1 MEFLQC
7 KLSNCYGINTLDYKF
22 NFKDSNTNVFAI
34 YARNGL
40 MKTSFAK
47 TFKMLQNGK
56 ESEIKD
62 EIFDEEGHI
71 EITTDQGALDETS
84 IFVIKSFENSYES
97 NSISSLL
104 VNEEI
109 KTNIS
114 ELISLQESFFKKLE
128 KASGVKIS
136 RTLQGKIIYEL
147 ELKLIEDLGLTKD
160 GLLLN
165 LNNVRN
171 LLDGLEIDLEDILY
185 ADIFDESVLKKISNQ
200 VFQDSIEE
208 FCESYEEIYSSFTFL
223 DKGNFTLGK
232 LKNINKALDSNHFFV
247 KENKITLDGDYI
259 VTNSND
265 LKGKI
270 DEIESE
276 LKKVD
281 AYTKIEKLLNDSKG
295 IVLRDII
302 ENNPHIIPYL
312 KIDRLDFLRTQ
323 LWISYIKKHIAIFQE
338 LESKYNLLED
348 KLGTVN
354 LEDTQW
360 SKALRIFEERFTL
373 PYKMSIQNYKSTI
386 IGSSIPKIEFTFKKN
401 GKSVSL
407 DRSRLDNID
416 VLSQGEKRAL
426 YLLNII
432 FDIEKLKNT
441 NREIVFIIDD
451 IADSFDYKNK
461 YAIIEYLY
469 EIAQNN
475 KFYLLIFS
483 HNFDFYRTISSRLS
497 LLGPSRLYTNIE
509 GDKIV
514 LTQEKY
520 QKKAPFMIWKQQP
533 NQVNVLALIPFVRNI
548 IEYTIK
554 DYSKNND
561 YLFLT
566 SLLHIKQET
575 NTIIFKDLLDVY
587 NRYLNIDIFESDIEL
602 EGNVCEALYKKADE
616 VTTVDC
622 DLEYKLLLAIAIR
635 HKAEQFMFNVLKNRL
650 EPITWKVRRSEQ
662 IGLFDEFCNYLDN
675 ANNQT
680 RELYNV
686 VKQFASKEI
695 IEILDEVN
703 IMTPENIHL
712 NSFMYEPLLDMDIQ
726 ELLNL
731 YSRVKALNV

>member
-56 ESEIKD
+56 ESEIRD
-62 EIFDEEGHI
+62 EIFNEEGQI
-71 EITTDQGALDETS
+71 EIITDQGPLNKDS
-84 IFVIKSFENSYES
+84 VFVIKSFENSYES

-109 KTNIS
+109 KANIS
-114 ELISLQESFFKKLE
+114 ELISLQDSFLKKLE
-128 KASGVKIS
+128 KTSGIKIS
-136 RTLQGKIIYEL
+136 RILQGQIIYEL
-147 ELKLIEDLGLTKD
+147 ESKLIKDLALTKD

-165 LNNVRN
+165 LEKIRDS
-171 LLDGLEIDLEDILY
+171 LASLEIDCEDILY

-208 FCESYEEIYSSFTFL
+208 FCVSYEEIYKSFTFL

-259 VTNSND
+259 VNNSND

-312 KIDRLDFLRTQ
+312 KSSRLDFFKKQ
-323 LWISYIKKHIAIFQE
+323 LWISYIKKHIEIFQA
-338 LESKYNLLED
+338 LENKYNLLED
-348 KLGTVN
+348 KLGTIN

-441 NREIVFIIDD
+441 GREIVFIIDD

-461 YAIIEYLY
+461 YAIVEYLY

-475 KFYLLIFS
+475 KFYLLILS
-483 HNFDFYRTISSRLS
+483 HNFDFHRTISGRLS

-509 GDKIV
+509 QDKIV

-520 QKKAPFMIWKQQP
+520 QKKSPFIPWKNNP
-533 NQVNVLALIPFVRNI
+533 NLVNVLALIPFVRNI
-548 IEYTIK
+548 IEYTVK
-554 DYSKNND
+554 DYSKNKD
-561 YLFLT
+561 YLLLT
-566 SLLHIKQET
+566 SLLHIKHET
-575 NTIIFKDLLDVY
+575 NNIIFNDLLDIY
-587 NRYLNIDIFESDIEL
+587 NRCLNIDTFKSDIEL
-602 EGNVCEALYKKADE
+602 DWKVCEALYKEADK

-622 DLEYKLLLAIAIR
+622 DLEYKLLLAMAIR
-635 HKAEQFMFNVLKNRL
+635 HKAERFMFNVLENRP
-650 EPITWKVRRSEQ
+650 EPITWNERRES
-662 IGLFDEFCNYLDN
+662 FDEFCNYLDN

-680 RELYNV
+680 RELYSV
-686 VKQFASKEI
+686 VKQFVPKRT

-731 YSRVKALNV
+731 YSRVKNLNV

>member
-22 NFKDSNTNVFAI
+22 NFKASNTNVFAI

-71 EITTDQGALDETS
+71 EITTDQGALDKTS
-84 IFVIKSFENSYES
+84 IFVIKSIENSYES

-147 ELKLIEDLGLTKD
+147 ELKLIEDLGLTKE

-348 KLGTVN
+348 KLGTAS

-373 PYKMSIQNYKSTI
+373 PYKMSIQNYKSTV

-407 DRSRLDNID
+407 ERSRLENID

-441 NREIVFIIDD
+441 GREIVFIIDD

-461 YAIIEYLY
+461 YAIVEYLY

-475 KFYLLIFS
+475 KFYLLILS
-483 HNFDFYRTISSRLS
+483 HNFDFYRTVSSRLS
-497 LLGPSRLYTNIE
+497 LRGSSRLHTNIE

-520 QKKAPFMIWKQQP
+520 QLKSPFIPWKNNP
-533 NQVNVLALIPFVRNI
+533 NLVNVLALIPFVRNI
-548 IEYTIK
+548 IEYTVK
-554 DYSKNND
+554 DYSRNND

-566 SLLHIKQET
+566 SLLHIKHET
-575 NTIIFKDLLDVY
+575 NNIIFNNLLDIY
-587 NRYLNIDIFESDIEL
+587 NRYLNIDAFKSDIEL
-602 EGNVCEALYKKADE
+602 EGKVCEALYKKADE
-616 VTTVDC
+616 VTTGDC

-635 HKAEQFMFNVLKNRL
+635 HKAEQFMFNVLENRL
-650 EPITWKVRRSEQ
+650 EPITWNVRRNEHTGS
-662 IGLFDEFCNYLDN
+662 FDEFCNYLDN

-680 RELYNV
+680 RELYYV

>member
-34 YARNGL
+34 YARNGI

-56 ESEIKD
+56 ESEIRD
-62 EIFDEEGHI
+62 EIFNEEGQI
-71 EITTDQGALDETS
+71 EIITDQGPLNKDS
-84 IFVIKSFENSYES
+84 VFVIKSFENSYES

-109 KTNIS
+109 KANIS
-114 ELISLQESFFKKLE
+114 ELISLQDSFLKKLE
-128 KASGVKIS
+128 KTSGIKIS
-136 RTLQGKIIYEL
+136 RILQGQIIYEL
-147 ELKLIEDLGLTKD
+147 ESKLIKDLELTKD

-165 LNNVRN
+165 LEKMRDS
-171 LLDGLEIDLEDILY
+171 LASLEIDCEDILY

-208 FCESYEEIYSSFTFL
+208 FCLSYEEIYKSFTFL

-259 VTNSND
+259 VSNSND

-312 KIDRLDFLRTQ
+312 KSSRLDFFKKQ
-323 LWISYIKKHIAIFQE
+323 LWISYIKKHIEIFQA
-338 LESKYNLLED
+338 LENKYNLLED
-348 KLGTVN
+348 KLGTIN

-441 NREIVFIIDD
+441 GREIVFIIDD

-461 YAIIEYLY
+461 YAIVEYLY

-475 KFYLLIFS
+475 KFYLLILS

-497 LLGPSRLYTNIE
+497 LLGSSRLHTNIE
-509 GDKIV
+509 QGKIV

-520 QKKAPFMIWKQQP
+520 QKKAPFIQWRNTP
-533 NQVNVLALIPFVRNI
+533 NRVNVLALIPFVRNI
-548 IEYTIK
+548 IEYTDK
-554 DYSKNND
+554 EYSENND

-566 SLLHIKQET
+566 SLLHIKPET
-575 NTIIFKDLLDVY
+575 NNIIFSNLLEIY
-587 NRYLNIDIFESDIEL
+587 KRYLNVGAFVSEVEL
-602 EGNVCEALYKKADE
+602 DGKVCEALYKEADE
-616 VTTVDC
+616 VTTGNC

-635 HKAEQFMFNVLKNRL
+635 HKAERFMINVLENRP
-650 EPITWKVRRSEQ
+650 EPITWCVRRSEHT
-662 IGLFDEFCNYLDN
+662 GSFDEFSNYLDN

-686 VKQFASKEI
+686 VKQFVSKEI

>member
-7 KLSNCYGINTLDYKF
+7 KLSNCYGIDALEYTFD
-22 NFKDSNTNVFAI
+22 FKEVKTNVFAI

-47 TFKMLQNGK
+47 TFKMLQEDK
-56 ESEIKD
+56 QSEIRD
-62 EIFDEEGHI
+62 EIFNEEGKV
-71 EITTDQGALDETS
+71 EIITDQGPIDRDS
-84 IFVIKSFENSYES
+84 IFVIKSFESSYES

-104 VNEEI
+104 VNDEI

-114 ELISLQESFFKKLE
+114 ELISLQGSFLKKLE
-128 KASGVKIS
+128 KASGVKVS
-136 RTLQGKIIYEL
+136 RTSQGKIIYDLESKLIKDL
-147 ELKLIEDLGLTKD
+147 ELTED

-165 LNNVRN
+165 LKKIRDS
-171 LLDGLEIDLEDILY
+171 LASLEIDCEDILY
-185 ADIFDESVLKKISNQ
+185 TDIFDESVLKKISNK

-208 FCESYEEIYSSFTFL
+208 FCASYEEIYRSFSFL
-223 DKGNFTLGK
+223 DKGNFTLSK
-232 LKNINKALDSNHFFV
+232 LKNINKALDNNHFFV
-247 KENKITLDGDYI
+247 KKNKITLDGDYI
-259 VTNSND
+259 VNN
-265 LKGKI
+265 I
-270 DEIESE
+270 DELKIKISEIEEE
-276 LKKVD
+276 LKKVE
-281 AYTKIEKLLNDSKG
+281 AYAKIEKLLEDSKG
-295 IVLRDII
+295 SVLRDVI
-302 ENNPHIIPYL
+302 ESNPHIIPFL
-312 KIDRLDFLRTQ
+312 KIGKLGFFRKQ
-323 LWISYIKKHIAIFQE
+323 LWISYIKKHIEIFQE
-338 LESKYNLLED
+338 LENKYNLLED
-348 KLGTVN
+348 KLETVN

-360 SKALRIFEERFTL
+360 SRALRIFEERFTL

-401 GKSVSL
+401 GKSVNL
-407 DRSRLDNID
+407 DRSRLDSID

-441 NREIVFIIDD
+441 GREIVFIIDD

-461 YAIIEYLY
+461 YAIVEYLY

-475 KFYLLIFS
+475 KFYLLILS

-497 LLGPSRLYTNIE
+497 LRGSSRLHTNIE

-520 QKKAPFMIWKQQP
+520 QLKSPFVPWKNNP
-533 NQVNVLALIPFVRNI
+533 NLVNVLALIPFVRNI
-548 IEYTIK
+548 IEYTVK

-566 SLLHIKQET
+566 SLLHIKHET
-575 NTIIFKDLLDVY
+575 NNIIFNNLLDIY
-587 NRYLNIDIFESDIEL
+587 NRYLNIDAFESDIEL
-602 EGNVCEALYKKADE
+602 EGKVCEALYKEADE
-616 VTTVDC
+616 VTTGDC

-635 HKAEQFMFNVLKNRL
+635 HKAERFMFNVLKNRQ
-650 EPITWKVRRSEQ
+650 EPITWNVRCSEHT
-662 IGLFDEFCNYLDN
+662 GSFDEFCNYLDN

-680 RELYNV
+680 RGLYYV
-686 VKQFASKEI
+686 VKQFVPKEI

>member
-136 RTLQGKIIYEL
+136 RTLQGKILYEL

-635 HKAEQFMFNVLKNRL
+635 HKAEQFMFNVLKNRP

-731 YSRVKALNV
+731 YSRVKALNA

>member
-7 KLSNCYGINTLDYKF
+7 KLSNCYGIDALEYKF
-22 NFKDSNTNVFAI
+22 DFKDANTNVFAI

-47 TFKMLQNGK
+47 TFKMLQEGK
-56 ESEIKD
+56 ESEIRD
-62 EIFDEEGHI
+62 EIFNEEGQI
-71 EITTDQGALDETS
+71 EIITEQGPLNKDS
-84 IFVIKSFENSYES
+84 VFVIKSFENSYES

-109 KTNIS
+109 KANIS
-114 ELISLQESFFKKLE
+114 ELISLQDSFLKKLE

-147 ELKLIEDLGLTKD
+147 EPKLIKDLELTKD

-165 LNNVRN
+165 LKKIRDS
-171 LLDGLEIDLEDILY
+171 LASLEIDCEDILY
-185 ADIFDESVLKKISNQ
+185 MDIFDESVLKKISNQ

-208 FCESYEEIYSSFTFL
+208 FCVSYEEIYRSFSFL
-223 DKGNFTLGK
+223 DKGNFTLSK

-259 VTNSND
+259 VNNIDD
-265 LKGKI
+265 LKVKI
-270 DEIESE
+270 DEIEVE

-281 AYTKIEKLLNDSKG
+281 AYAKIEKLLNDSKG

-312 KIDRLDFLRTQ
+312 KSNRLDFFKKQ
-323 LWISYIKKHIAIFQE
+323 LWISYIKKYIEIFQE
-338 LESKYNLLED
+338 LENKYNLLED
-348 KLGTVN
+348 KLGTIN

-401 GKSVSL
+401 GKSVNL

-441 NREIVFIIDD
+441 DREIVFIIDD

-461 YAIIEYLY
+461 YAIVEYLY

-475 KFYLLIFS
+475 NFYLLILS

-497 LLGPSRLYTNIE
+497 LRGLSRLHTNIE
-509 GDKIV
+509 EDKIV

-520 QKKAPFMIWKQQP
+520 QLKS
-533 NQVNVLALIPFVRNI
+533 PFVPW
-548 IEYTIK
+548 
-554 DYSKNND
+554 KNN
-561 YLFLT
+561 L
-566 SLLHIKQET
+566 I
-575 NTIIFKDLLDVY
+575 
-587 NRYLNIDIFESDIEL
+587 
-602 EGNVCEALYKKADE
+602 
-616 VTTVDC
+616 
-622 DLEYKLLLAIAIR
+622 
-635 HKAEQFMFNVLKNRL
+635 
-650 EPITWKVRRSEQ
+650 
-662 IGLFDEFCNYLDN
+662 
-675 ANNQT
+675 
-680 RELYNV
+680 
-686 VKQFASKEI
+686 
-695 IEILDEVN
+695 
-703 IMTPENIHL
+703 
-712 NSFMYEPLLDMDIQ
+712 
-726 ELLNL
+726 
-731 YSRVKALNV
+731 

>member
-7 KLSNCYGINTLDYKF
+7 KLSNCYGIDALEHKF
-22 NFKDSNTNVFAI
+22 DFKEVKTNVFAI

-47 TFKMLQNGK
+47 TFKMLQAGK
-56 ESEIKD
+56 QSEIRD
-62 EIFDEEGHI
+62 EIFNEEGQI
-71 EITTDQGALDETS
+71 EIITDQGALNKDS
-84 IFVIKSFENSYES
+84 VFVIKSFENSYES

-109 KTNIS
+109 KANIS
-114 ELISLQESFFKKLE
+114 ELIILQGSFLKKLE
-128 KASGVKIS
+128 KASGVKVS
-136 RTLQGKIIYEL
+136 RTSQGKIIYDL
-147 ELKLIEDLGLTKD
+147 EPKLIKDLELTKD

-165 LNNVRN
+165 LKKIRDS
-171 LLDGLEIDLEDILY
+171 LASLEIDCEDILY
-185 ADIFDESVLKKISNQ
+185 TDIFDESVLKKISNE

-208 FCESYEEIYSSFTFL
+208 FCASYEEIYSSFSFL
-223 DKGNFTLGK
+223 DKGNFTLSK

-247 KENKITLDGDYI
+247 KKNKITLDGDYI
-259 VTNSND
+259 VNN
-265 LKGKI
+265 I
-270 DEIESE
+270 DELKTKIGEIEEE
-276 LKKVD
+276 LKKVE
-281 AYTKIEKLLNDSKG
+281 AYAKIEKLLEDSKG
-295 IVLRDII
+295 IVLRDVI
-302 ENNPHIIPYL
+302 ENNPHIIPFL
-312 KIDRLDFLRTQ
+312 KIDKLGFFRKQ
-323 LWISYIKKHIAIFQE
+323 LWISYIKKHIEIFQE
-338 LESKYNLLED
+338 LENKYNLLED

-360 SKALRIFEERFTL
+360 SRALRIFEERFTL

-386 IGSSIPKIEFTFKKN
+386 IGSSVPKIEFTFKKN

-432 FDIEKLKNT
+432 FDIEKLKNAG
-441 NREIVFIIDD
+441 REIVFIIDD

-461 YAIIEYLY
+461 YAIVEYLY
-469 EIAQNN
+469 EIAQNKN
-475 KFYLLIFS
+475 FYLLILS

-497 LLGPSRLYTNIE
+497 LRGLSRLHTNIE

-520 QKKAPFMIWKQQP
+520 QLKSPFVPWKNNP
-533 NQVNVLALIPFVRNI
+533 NLVNVLALIPFVRNI
-548 IEYTIK
+548 IEYTVK
-554 DYSKNND
+554 AYSENND

-566 SLLHIKQET
+566 SLLHIKHET
-575 NTIIFKDLLDVY
+575 NNIIFNDLLDIY
-587 NRYLNIDIFESDIEL
+587 NRYLNIDTFESDIEL
-602 EGNVCEALYKKADE
+602 EGKVCEALYKEADE
-616 VTTVDC
+616 VATGDC

-635 HKAEQFMFNVLKNRL
+635 HKAERFMFDVLENRL
-650 EPITWKVRRSEQ
+650 EPITWNVRRSEHT
-662 IGLFDEFCNYLDN
+662 GSFDELCNYLDN

-686 VKQFASKEI
+686 VKQFVSKEI
-695 IEILDEVN
+695 IEVLDEVN

>member
-22 NFKDSNTNVFAI
+22 NFKDSNTNVFVI

-62 EIFDEEGHI
+62 EIFNEEGHI
-71 EITTDQGALDETS
+71 EITTDQGALDKTS

-109 KTNIS
+109 KNNIS
-114 ELISLQESFFKKLE
+114 ELISLQESFLKKLE

-136 RTLQGKIIYEL
+136 RTLQGKIINEL
-147 ELKLIEDLGLTKD
+147 EPKLIEDLGLTKD
-160 GLLLN
+160 GILLN

-171 LLDGLEIDLEDILY
+171 LLDGLEIDFEDILY

-208 FCESYEEIYSSFTFL
+208 FCESYEEIYKSFTFL

-247 KENKITLDGDYI
+247 KENKISLDGDYI

-348 KLGTVN
+348 KLGTIS

-373 PYKMSIQNYKSTI
+373 PYKMSIQNYKSTV

-441 NREIVFIIDD
+441 GREIVFIIDD

-520 QKKAPFMIWKQQP
+520 QKKAPFMMWKQQP

-548 IEYTIK
+548 IEYTVK

-566 SLLHIKQET
+566 SLLHIKKET
-575 NTIIFKDLLDVY
+575 NTIIFNDLLDVY

-616 VTTVDC
+616 VTTGDC

-635 HKAEQFMFNVLKNRL
+635 HKAEGFMFNVLGNSTDTV
-650 EPITWKVRRSEQ
+650 TWKVRRSEHT
-662 IGLFDEFCNYLDN
+662 GSFDEFCNYLDN

-686 VKQFASKEI
+686 VKQFVSKEI

-731 YSRVKALNV
+731 YSRVKSLNV

>member
-7 KLSNCYGINTLDYKF
+7 KLFNCYGIDALEYIFD
-22 NFKDSNTNVFAI
+22 FKDAKTNVFAI

-47 TFKMLQNGK
+47 TFKMLQEGK
-56 ESEIKD
+56 ESEIRD
-62 EIFDEEGHI
+62 EIFNEEGQI
-71 EITTDQGALDETS
+71 EIITDQGPLNKDS
-84 IFVIKSFENSYES
+84 VFVIKSFENSYES

-109 KTNIS
+109 KANIS
-114 ELISLQESFFKKLE
+114 ELISLQGSFLKKLE

-136 RTLQGKIIYEL
+136 RTSQGKIIYEL
-147 ELKLIEDLGLTKD
+147 EPQLIEDLELTKD
-160 GLLLN
+160 GVLLN
-165 LNNVRN
+165 LKNVRAS
-171 LLDGLEIDLEDILY
+171 LDSLEIDCENILY

-208 FCESYEEIYSSFTFL
+208 FCVSYEEIYKSFSFL
-223 DKGNFTLGK
+223 DKGNFTLSK

-247 KENKITLDGDYI
+247 KENKISLDGDYI
-259 VTNSND
+259 VNNTDD
-265 LKGKI
+265 LKVKI
-270 DEIESE
+270 DEIEEE

-281 AYTKIEKLLNDSKG
+281 AYAKIEKLLNDSKG

-312 KIDRLDFLRTQ
+312 KRDRLSLLRKQ
-323 LWISYIKKHIAIFQE
+323 LWISYIKKHIEILQE
-338 LESKYNLLED
+338 LENKYKLLED
-348 KLGTVN
+348 KLGTIN

-360 SKALRIFEERFTL
+360 SRALHIFEERFTL

-386 IGSSIPKIEFTFKKN
+386 IGSGIPKIEFTFKKKD
-401 GKSVSL
+401 KSVSL

-441 NREIVFIIDD
+441 GREIVFIIDD

-461 YAIIEYLY
+461 YAIVEYLY

-475 KFYLLIFS
+475 KFYLLILS

-497 LLGPSRLYTNIE
+497 LRGSSRLYTNIKE
-509 GDKIV
+509 DKIV

-520 QKKAPFMIWKQQP
+520 QLKSPFILWKNNP
-533 NQVNVLALIPFVRNI
+533 NLVNVLALIPFVRNI
-548 IEYTIK
+548 IEYTVK
-554 DYSKNND
+554 EYSKNND

-566 SLLHIKQET
+566 SLLHIKHET
-575 NTIIFKDLLDVY
+575 NNIIFNNLLDIY
-587 NRYLNIDIFESDIEL
+587 NRYLNIDTFESDIEL
-602 EGNVCEALYKKADE
+602 EGKVCEALYKKADE
-616 VTTVDC
+616 VTASDC

-635 HKAEQFMFNVLKNRL
+635 HKAERFMLNILENRA
-650 EPITWKVRRSEQ
+650 ESITWNVRRSEQ
-662 IGLFDEFCNYLDN
+662 TGVFDEFCNYLDN

-680 RELYNV
+680 RELYYV
-686 VKQFASKEI
+686 VKQFVPKAT

>member
-97 NSISSLL
+97 NNISSLL

-114 ELISLQESFFKKLE
+114 ELISLQELFFKKLE

-147 ELKLIEDLGLTKD
+147 ESKLIEGLGLTQD

-171 LLDGLEIDLEDILY
+171 LLDDLEIDLENILY

-232 LKNINKALDSNHFFV
+232 LKNINKSLDSNHFFV

-348 KLGTVN
+348 KLGTVS

-373 PYKMSIQNYKSTI
+373 PYKMSIQNYKSTV

-407 DRSRLDNID
+407 DRSRLENID

-432 FDIEKLKNT
+432 FDIEMLKNT
-441 NREIVFIIDD
+441 GREIVFIIDD

-461 YAIIEYLY
+461 YAIVEYLY

-475 KFYLLIFS
+475 KFYLLILS

-497 LLGPSRLYTNIE
+497 LRGSSRLHTNIE
-509 GDKIV
+509 GDKI
-514 LTQEKY
+514 
-520 QKKAPFMIWKQQP
+520 
-533 NQVNVLALIPFVRNI
+533 
-548 IEYTIK
+548 
-554 DYSKNND
+554 
-561 YLFLT
+561 
-566 SLLHIKQET
+566 
-575 NTIIFKDLLDVY
+575 
-587 NRYLNIDIFESDIEL
+587 
-602 EGNVCEALYKKADE
+602 
-616 VTTVDC
+616 
-622 DLEYKLLLAIAIR
+622 
-635 HKAEQFMFNVLKNRL
+635 
-650 EPITWKVRRSEQ
+650 
-662 IGLFDEFCNYLDN
+662 
-675 ANNQT
+675 
-680 RELYNV
+680 
-686 VKQFASKEI
+686 
-695 IEILDEVN
+695 
-703 IMTPENIHL
+703 
-712 NSFMYEPLLDMDIQ
+712 
-726 ELLNL
+726 
-731 YSRVKALNV
+731 

>member
-56 ESEIKD
+56 ESEIRD
-62 EIFDEEGHI
+62 EIFNEEGQI
-71 EITTDQGALDETS
+71 EIITDQGPLNKDS
-84 IFVIKSFENSYES
+84 VFVIKSFENSYES

-109 KTNIS
+109 KANIS
-114 ELISLQESFFKKLE
+114 ELISLQDSFLKKLE
-128 KASGVKIS
+128 KTSGIKIS
-136 RTLQGKIIYEL
+136 RILQGQIIYEL
-147 ELKLIEDLGLTKD
+147 ESKLIKDLELTKD

-165 LNNVRN
+165 LEKIRDS
-171 LLDGLEIDLEDILY
+171 LASLEIDCEDILY

-208 FCESYEEIYSSFTFL
+208 FCVSYEEIYKSFTFL

-259 VTNSND
+259 VNNSND

-312 KIDRLDFLRTQ
+312 KSSRLDFFKKQ
-323 LWISYIKKHIAIFQE
+323 LWISYIKKHIEIFQA
-338 LESKYNLLED
+338 LENKYNLLED
-348 KLGTVN
+348 KLGTIN

-441 NREIVFIIDD
+441 GREIVFIIDD

-461 YAIIEYLY
+461 YAIVEYLY

-475 KFYLLIFS
+475 KFYLLILS
-483 HNFDFYRTISSRLS
+483 HNFDFHRTISGRLS

-509 GDKIV
+509 QDKIV

-520 QKKAPFMIWKQQP
+520 QKKSPFIPWKNNP
-533 NQVNVLALIPFVRNI
+533 NLVNVLALIPFVRNI
-548 IEYTIK
+548 IEYTVK
-554 DYSKNND
+554 DYSKNKD
-561 YLFLT
+561 YLLLT
-566 SLLHIKQET
+566 SLLHIKHET
-575 NTIIFKDLLDVY
+575 NNIIFNDLLDIY
-587 NRYLNIDIFESDIEL
+587 NRCLNIDTFKSDIEL
-602 EGNVCEALYKKADE
+602 DWKVCEALYKEADK
-616 VTTVDC
+616 VTIVDC
-622 DLEYKLLLAIAIR
+622 DLEYKLLLAMAIR
-635 HKAEQFMFNVLKNRL
+635 HKAERFMFNVLENRP
-650 EPITWKVRRSEQ
+650 EPITWNERRES
-662 IGLFDEFCNYLDN
+662 FDEFCNYLDN

-680 RELYNV
+680 RELYSV
-686 VKQFASKEI
+686 VKQFVPKRT

-731 YSRVKALNV
+731 YSRVKNLNV

>member
-56 ESEIKD
+56 ESEIRD
-62 EIFDEEGHI
+62 EIFNEEGQI
-71 EITTDQGALDETS
+71 EIITDQGPLNKDS
-84 IFVIKSFENSYES
+84 VFVIKSFENSYES

-109 KTNIS
+109 KANIS
-114 ELISLQESFFKKLE
+114 ELISLQDSFLKKLE
-128 KASGVKIS
+128 KTSGIKIS
-136 RTLQGKIIYEL
+136 RILQGQIIYEL
-147 ELKLIEDLGLTKD
+147 ESKLIKDLELTKD

-165 LNNVRN
+165 LEKIRDS
-171 LLDGLEIDLEDILY
+171 LASLEIDCEDILY

-208 FCESYEEIYSSFTFL
+208 FCVSYEEIYKSFTFL

-259 VTNSND
+259 VNNSND

-312 KIDRLDFLRTQ
+312 KSSRLDFFKKQ
-323 LWISYIKKHIAIFQE
+323 LWISYIKKHIEIFQA
-338 LESKYNLLED
+338 LENKYNLLED
-348 KLGTVN
+348 KLGTIN

-426 YLLNII
+426 YVLNII

-441 NREIVFIIDD
+441 GREIVFIIDD

-461 YAIIEYLY
+461 YAIVEYLY

-475 KFYLLIFS
+475 KFYLLILS
-483 HNFDFYRTISSRLS
+483 HNFDFHRTISGRLS

-509 GDKIV
+509 QDKIV

-520 QKKAPFMIWKQQP
+520 QKKSPFIPWKNNP
-533 NQVNVLALIPFVRNI
+533 NLVNVLALIPFVRNI
-548 IEYTIK
+548 IEYTVK
-554 DYSKNND
+554 DYSKNKD
-561 YLFLT
+561 YLLLT
-566 SLLHIKQET
+566 SLLHIKHET
-575 NTIIFKDLLDVY
+575 NNIIFNDLLDIY
-587 NRYLNIDIFESDIEL
+587 NRCLNIDTFKSDIEL
-602 EGNVCEALYKKADE
+602 DWKVCEALYKEADK

-622 DLEYKLLLAIAIR
+622 DLEYKLLLAMAIR
-635 HKAEQFMFNVLKNRL
+635 HKAERFMFNVLENRP
-650 EPITWKVRRSEQ
+650 EPITWNERRES
-662 IGLFDEFCNYLDN
+662 FDEFCNYLDN

-680 RELYNV
+680 RELYSV
-686 VKQFASKEI
+686 VKQFVPKRT

-731 YSRVKALNV
+731 YSRVKNLNV

>member
-62 EIFDEEGHI
+62 EIFNEEGHI
-71 EITTDQGALDETS
+71 EITTEQGALDKTS

-114 ELISLQESFFKKLE
+114 ELIILQESFFKKLE

-147 ELKLIEDLGLTKD
+147 ELQLIEDLGLTKD

-165 LNNVRN
+165 LNTVRE
-171 LLDGLEIDLEDILY
+171 LLDGLESDFENILY
-185 ADIFDESVLKKISNQ
+185 TDIFDDSVLKKISNQ

-208 FCESYEEIYSSFTFL
+208 FCVSYEEIYKSFTFL

-295 IVLRDII
+295 IVLRDVI

-312 KIDRLDFLRTQ
+312 KTDRLGFLKKQ
-323 LWISYIKKHIAIFQE
+323 LWISYIKKHIEIFQE
-338 LESKYNLLED
+338 LENKYNLLED

-360 SKALRIFEERFTL
+360 SRALRIFEERFTL

-401 GKSVSL
+401 GKSVNL
-407 DRSRLDNID
+407 DRSRLDSID

-432 FDIEKLKNT
+432 FDIENLKNT
-441 NREIVFIIDD
+441 GREIVFIIDD

-497 LLGPSRLYTNIE
+497 LRGSSRLHTNIE
-509 GDKIV
+509 DDKIV

-520 QKKAPFMIWKQQP
+520 QLKSPFIQWKKNP
-533 NQVNVLALIPFVRNI
+533 NLVNVLALIPFVRNI
-548 IEYTIK
+548 IEYTVK

-566 SLLHIKQET
+566 SLLHIKHET
-575 NTIIFKDLLDVY
+575 NNIIFINLLDIY
-587 NRYLNIDIFESDIEL
+587 NRYLNIETFESDIEL
-602 EGNVCEALYKKADE
+602 EGKVCEALYKEADE
-616 VTTVDC
+616 VTTGDC
-622 DLEYKLLLAIAIR
+622 DLEYKLLLAISIR
-635 HKAEQFMFNVLKNRL
+635 HKAERFMINVLENRP
-650 EPITWKVRRSEQ
+650 EPITWSVRRSEHS
-662 IGLFDEFCNYLDN
+662 GLFDEFSNYLDN
-675 ANNQT
+675 TNNQT

-686 VKQFASKEI
+686 VKPFVSKEI

>member
-56 ESEIKD
+56 ESEIRD
-62 EIFDEEGHI
+62 EIFNEEGQI
-71 EITTDQGALDETS
+71 EIITDQGPLNKDS
-84 IFVIKSFENSYES
+84 VFVIKSFENSYES

-109 KTNIS
+109 KANIS
-114 ELISLQESFFKKLE
+114 ELISLQDSFLKKLE
-128 KASGVKIS
+128 KTSGIKIS
-136 RTLQGKIIYEL
+136 RILQGQIIYEL
-147 ELKLIEDLGLTKD
+147 ESKLIKDLELTKD

-165 LNNVRN
+165 LEKIRDS
-171 LLDGLEIDLEDILY
+171 LASLEIDCEDILY

-208 FCESYEEIYSSFTFL
+208 FCVSYEEIYKSFTFL

-259 VTNSND
+259 VNNSND

-312 KIDRLDFLRTQ
+312 KSSRLDFFKKQ
-323 LWISYIKKHIAIFQE
+323 LWISYIKKHIEIFQA
-338 LESKYNLLED
+338 LENKYNLLED
-348 KLGTVN
+348 KLGTIN

-441 NREIVFIIDD
+441 GREIVFIIDD

-461 YAIIEYLY
+461 YAIVEYLY

-475 KFYLLIFS
+475 KFYLLILS
-483 HNFDFYRTISSRLS
+483 HNFDFHRTISGRLS

-509 GDKIV
+509 QDKIV

-520 QKKAPFMIWKQQP
+520 QKKSPFIPWKNNP
-533 NQVNVLALIPFVRNI
+533 NLVNVLALIPFVRNI
-548 IEYTIK
+548 IEYTVK
-554 DYSKNND
+554 DYSKNKD
-561 YLFLT
+561 YLLLT
-566 SLLHIKQET
+566 SLLHIKHET
-575 NTIIFKDLLDVY
+575 NNIIFNDLLDIY
-587 NRYLNIDIFESDIEL
+587 NRCLNIDTFKSDIEL
-602 EGNVCEALYKKADE
+602 DWKVCEALYKEADK

-622 DLEYKLLLAIAIR
+622 DLEYKLLLAMAIR
-635 HKAEQFMFNVLKNRL
+635 HKAERFMFNVLENRS
-650 EPITWKVRRSEQ
+650 EPITWNERRES
-662 IGLFDEFCNYLDN
+662 FDEFCNYLDN

-680 RELYNV
+680 RELYSV
-686 VKQFASKEI
+686 VKQFVPKRT

-731 YSRVKALNV
+731 YSRVKNLNV

>member
-34 YARNGL
+34 YARNGI

-56 ESEIKD
+56 ESEIRD
-62 EIFDEEGHI
+62 EIFNEEGQI
-71 EITTDQGALDETS
+71 EIITDQGPLNKDS
-84 IFVIKSFENSYES
+84 VFVIKSFENSYES

-109 KTNIS
+109 KANIS
-114 ELISLQESFFKKLE
+114 ELISLQDSFLKKLE
-128 KASGVKIS
+128 KTSGIKIS
-136 RTLQGKIIYEL
+136 RILQGQIIYEL
-147 ELKLIEDLGLTKD
+147 ESKLIKDLELTKD

-165 LNNVRN
+165 LEKIRDS
-171 LLDGLEIDLEDILY
+171 LASLEIDCEDILY

-208 FCESYEEIYSSFTFL
+208 FCLSYEEIYKSFTFL

-259 VTNSND
+259 VNNSND

-312 KIDRLDFLRTQ
+312 KSSRLDFFKKQ
-323 LWISYIKKHIAIFQE
+323 LWISYIKKHIEIFQA
-338 LESKYNLLED
+338 LENKYNLLED
-348 KLGTVN
+348 KLGTIN

-441 NREIVFIIDD
+441 GREIVFIIDD

-461 YAIIEYLY
+461 YAIVEYLY

-475 KFYLLIFS
+475 KFYLLILS

-497 LLGPSRLYTNIE
+497 LLGSSRLHTNIE
-509 GDKIV
+509 QGKIV

-520 QKKAPFMIWKQQP
+520 QKKAPFIQWRNTP
-533 NQVNVLALIPFVRNI
+533 NRVNVLALIPFVRNI
-548 IEYTIK
+548 IEYTDK
-554 DYSKNND
+554 EYSENND
-561 YLFLT
+561 YLLLT
-566 SLLHIKQET
+566 SLLHIKPET
-575 NTIIFKDLLDVY
+575 NNITFSNLLEIY
-587 NRYLNIDIFESDIEL
+587 KRYLNVGAFVSEVEL
-602 EGNVCEALYKKADE
+602 DGKVCEALYKEADE
-616 VTTVDC
+616 VTTGNC

-635 HKAEQFMFNVLKNRL
+635 HKAERFMINVLENRP
-650 EPITWKVRRSEQ
+650 EPITWCVRRSEYT
-662 IGLFDEFCNYLDN
+662 GSFDEFSNYLDN

-686 VKQFASKEI
+686 VKQFVSKEI

>member
-22 NFKDSNTNVFAI
+22 DFKASKTNVFAI

-62 EIFDEEGHI
+62 EIFNEEGHI
-71 EITTDQGALDETS
+71 EITTDQGELDKNS

-109 KTNIS
+109 KTDIS

-128 KASGVKIS
+128 KASGVKVT
-136 RTLQGKIIYEL
+136 RTSQGKITYEL
-147 ELKLIEDLGLTKD
+147 ESKLIEDLGLTKD

-165 LNNVRN
+165 LNNVRD
-171 LLDGLEIDLEDILY
+171 LLDDLEIDCEKILY

-208 FCESYEEIYSSFTFL
+208 FCVSYEEIYSSFTFL

-232 LKNINKALDSNHFFV
+232 LKNINKALDTNHFFV

-259 VTNSND
+259 VTNTND
-265 LKGKI
+265 LKVKI

-302 ENNPHIIPYL
+302 ENNPYIIPYL
-312 KIDRLDFLRTQ
+312 KMDRLGFLRKQ
-323 LWISYIKKHIAIFQE
+323 LWISYIKKQIVIFQE
-338 LESKYNLLED
+338 LENKYNLLED
-348 KLGTVN
+348 KLGAVN

-373 PYKMSIQNYKSTI
+373 PYKMSVQNYKSTI

-407 DRSRLDNID
+407 DRSKLDNID

-497 LLGPSRLYTNIE
+497 LLGSSRLYTNIE

-520 QKKAPFMIWKQQP
+520 QKKAPFMMWKQQP

-548 IEYTIK
+548 IEYTVK

-575 NTIIFKDLLDVY
+575 NTIIFNDLLDVY

-635 HKAEQFMFNVLKNRL
+635 HKAERFMFNVLKNRS

-662 IGLFDEFCNYLDN
+662 TGLFDEFCNYLDN

-731 YSRVKALNV
+731 YSKVKNLNI

>member
-7 KLSNCYGINTLDYKF
+7 KLSNCYGIDALEYKF
-22 NFKDSNTNVFAI
+22 DFKDANTNVFAI

-47 TFKMLQNGK
+47 TFKMLQEGK
-56 ESEIKD
+56 ESEIRD
-62 EIFDEEGHI
+62 EIFNEEGQI
-71 EITTDQGALDETS
+71 EIITEQGPLNKDS
-84 IFVIKSFENSYES
+84 VFVIKSFENSYES

-109 KTNIS
+109 KANIS
-114 ELISLQESFFKKLE
+114 ELISLQDSFLKKLE

-147 ELKLIEDLGLTKD
+147 EPKLIKDLELTKD

-165 LNNVRN
+165 LKKIRDS
-171 LLDGLEIDLEDILY
+171 LASLEIDREDILY
-185 ADIFDESVLKKISNQ
+185 VDIFDESVLKKISNQ

-208 FCESYEEIYSSFTFL
+208 FCVSYEEIYRSFSFL
-223 DKGNFTLGK
+223 DKGNFTLSK

-259 VTNSND
+259 VNNIDD
-265 LKGKI
+265 LKVKI
-270 DEIESE
+270 DEIEVE

-281 AYTKIEKLLNDSKG
+281 AYAKIEKLLNDSKG

-312 KIDRLDFLRTQ
+312 KSNRLDFFKKQ
-323 LWISYIKKHIAIFQE
+323 LWISYIKKHIEIFQE
-338 LESKYNLLED
+338 LENKYNLLED
-348 KLGTVN
+348 KLGTIN

-401 GKSVSL
+401 GKSVNL

-441 NREIVFIIDD
+441 DREIVFIIDD

-461 YAIIEYLY
+461 YAIVEYLY

-475 KFYLLIFS
+475 NFYLLILS

-497 LLGPSRLYTNIE
+497 LRGLSRLHTNIE
-509 GDKIV
+509 EDKIV

-520 QKKAPFMIWKQQP
+520 QLKSPFVPWKNNP
-533 NQVNVLALIPFVRNI
+533 NLVNVLALIPFVRNI
-548 IEYTIK
+548 IEYTVK
-554 DYSKNND
+554 EYSKNND

-566 SLLHIKQET
+566 SLLHIKHET
-575 NTIIFKDLLDVY
+575 NKIIFNDLLDIY
-587 NRYLNIDIFESDIEL
+587 NRYLNIDTFESDIEL
-602 EGNVCEALYKKADE
+602 EGKVCEALYKEADE
-616 VTTVDC
+616 VTTGDC

-635 HKAEQFMFNVLKNRL
+635 HKAERFMFNILENRT
-650 EPITWKVRRSEQ
+650 EPITWNIRRSEQ
-662 IGLFDEFCNYLDN
+662 TGLFDEFCNYLDN

-680 RELYNV
+680 RELYYV
-686 VKQFASKEI
+686 VKQFVSKEI

-731 YSRVKALNV
+731 YSKVKALNV

>member
-56 ESEIKD
+56 ESEIRD
-62 EIFDEEGHI
+62 EIFNEEGQI
-71 EITTDQGALDETS
+71 EIITDQGPLNKDS
-84 IFVIKSFENSYES
+84 VFVIKSFENSYES

-109 KTNIS
+109 KANIS
-114 ELISLQESFFKKLE
+114 ELISLQDSFLKKLE
-128 KASGVKIS
+128 KTSGIKIS
-136 RTLQGKIIYEL
+136 RILQGQIIYEL
-147 ELKLIEDLGLTKD
+147 ESKLIKDLELTKD

-165 LNNVRN
+165 LEKIRDS
-171 LLDGLEIDLEDILY
+171 LASLEIDCEDILY

-208 FCESYEEIYSSFTFL
+208 FCVSYEEIYKSFTFL

-259 VTNSND
+259 VNNSND

-312 KIDRLDFLRTQ
+312 KSSRLDFFKKQ
-323 LWISYIKKHIAIFQE
+323 LWISYIKKHIEIFQA
-338 LESKYNLLED
+338 LENKYNLLED
-348 KLGTVN
+348 KLGTIN

-441 NREIVFIIDD
+441 GREIVFIIDD

-461 YAIIEYLY
+461 YAIVEYLY

-475 KFYLLIFS
+475 KFYLLILS
-483 HNFDFYRTISSRLS
+483 HNFDFHRTVSGRLS

-509 GDKIV
+509 QDKIV

-520 QKKAPFMIWKQQP
+520 QKKSPFIPWKNNP
-533 NQVNVLALIPFVRNI
+533 NLVNVLALIPFVRNI
-548 IEYTIK
+548 IEYTVK
-554 DYSKNND
+554 DYSKNKD
-561 YLFLT
+561 YLLLT
-566 SLLHIKQET
+566 SLLHIKHET
-575 NTIIFKDLLDVY
+575 NNIIFNDLLDIY
-587 NRYLNIDIFESDIEL
+587 NRCLNIDTFKSDIEL
-602 EGNVCEALYKKADE
+602 DWKVCEALYKEADK

-622 DLEYKLLLAIAIR
+622 DLEYKLLLAMAIR
-635 HKAEQFMFNVLKNRL
+635 HKAERFMFNVLENRP
-650 EPITWKVRRSEQ
+650 EPITWNERRES
-662 IGLFDEFCNYLDN
+662 FDEFCNYLDN

-680 RELYNV
+680 RELYSV
-686 VKQFASKEI
+686 VKQFVPKRT

-731 YSRVKALNV
+731 YSRVKNLNV

>member
-56 ESEIKD
+56 ESEIRD
-62 EIFDEEGHI
+62 EIFNEEGQI
-71 EITTDQGALDETS
+71 EIITDQGPLNKDS
-84 IFVIKSFENSYES
+84 VFVIKSFENSYES

-109 KTNIS
+109 KANIS
-114 ELISLQESFFKKLE
+114 ELISLQDSFLKKLE
-128 KASGVKIS
+128 KTSGIKIS
-136 RTLQGKIIYEL
+136 RILQGQIIYEL
-147 ELKLIEDLGLTKD
+147 ESKLIKDLELTKD

-165 LNNVRN
+165 LEKIRDS
-171 LLDGLEIDLEDILY
+171 LASLEIDCEDILY
-185 ADIFDESVLKKISNQ
+185 ADIFDESVLKKILNQ

-208 FCESYEEIYSSFTFL
+208 FCVSYEEIYKSFTFL

-259 VTNSND
+259 VNNSND

-312 KIDRLDFLRTQ
+312 KSSRLDFFKKQ
-323 LWISYIKKHIAIFQE
+323 LWISYIKKHIEIFQA
-338 LESKYNLLED
+338 LENKYNLLED
-348 KLGTVN
+348 KLGTIN

-441 NREIVFIIDD
+441 GREIVFIIDD

-461 YAIIEYLY
+461 YAIVEYLY

-475 KFYLLIFS
+475 KFYLLILS
-483 HNFDFYRTISSRLS
+483 HNFDFHRTISGRLS

-509 GDKIV
+509 QDKIV

-520 QKKAPFMIWKQQP
+520 QKKSPFIPWKNNP
-533 NQVNVLALIPFVRNI
+533 NLVNVLALIPFVRNI
-548 IEYTIK
+548 IEYTVK
-554 DYSKNND
+554 DYSKNKD
-561 YLFLT
+561 YLLLT
-566 SLLHIKQET
+566 SLLHIKHET
-575 NTIIFKDLLDVY
+575 NTIIFNDLLDIY
-587 NRYLNIDIFESDIEL
+587 NRCLNIDTFKSDIEL
-602 EGNVCEALYKKADE
+602 DWKVCEALYKEADK

-622 DLEYKLLLAIAIR
+622 DLEYKLLLAMAIR
-635 HKAEQFMFNVLKNRL
+635 HKAERFMFNVLENRP
-650 EPITWKVRRSEQ
+650 EPITWNERRES
-662 IGLFDEFCNYLDN
+662 FDEFCNYLDN

-680 RELYNV
+680 RELYSV
-686 VKQFASKEI
+686 VKQFVPKRT

-731 YSRVKALNV
+731 YSRVKNLNV

>member
-56 ESEIKD
+56 ESEIRD
-62 EIFDEEGHI
+62 EIFNEEGQI
-71 EITTDQGALDETS
+71 EIITDQGPLNKDS
-84 IFVIKSFENSYES
+84 VFVIKSFENSYES

-109 KTNIS
+109 KANIS
-114 ELISLQESFFKKLE
+114 ELISLQDSFLKKLE
-128 KASGVKIS
+128 KTSGIKIS
-136 RTLQGKIIYEL
+136 RILQGQIIYEL
-147 ELKLIEDLGLTKD
+147 ESKLIKDLELTKD

-165 LNNVRN
+165 LEKIRDS
-171 LLDGLEIDLEDILY
+171 LASLEIDCEDILY

-208 FCESYEEIYSSFTFL
+208 FCVSYEEIYKSFTFL

-259 VTNSND
+259 VNNSND

-270 DEIESE
+270 DEIDSE

-312 KIDRLDFLRTQ
+312 KSSRLDFFKKQ
-323 LWISYIKKHIAIFQE
+323 LWISYIKKHIEIFQA
-338 LESKYNLLED
+338 LENKYNLLED
-348 KLGTVN
+348 KLGTIN

-441 NREIVFIIDD
+441 GREIVFIIDD

-461 YAIIEYLY
+461 YAIVEYLY

-475 KFYLLIFS
+475 KFYLLILS
-483 HNFDFYRTISSRLS
+483 HNFDFHRTISGRLS

-509 GDKIV
+509 QDKIV

-520 QKKAPFMIWKQQP
+520 QKKSPFIPWKNNP
-533 NQVNVLALIPFVRNI
+533 NLVNVLALIPFVRNI
-548 IEYTIK
+548 IEYTVK
-554 DYSKNND
+554 DYSKNKD
-561 YLFLT
+561 YLLLT
-566 SLLHIKQET
+566 SLLHIKHET
-575 NTIIFKDLLDVY
+575 NNIIFNDLLDIY
-587 NRYLNIDIFESDIEL
+587 NRCLNIDTFKSDIEL
-602 EGNVCEALYKKADE
+602 DWKVCEALYKEADK

-622 DLEYKLLLAIAIR
+622 DLEYKLLLAMAIR
-635 HKAEQFMFNVLKNRL
+635 HKAERFMFNVLENRP
-650 EPITWKVRRSEQ
+650 EPITWNERRES
-662 IGLFDEFCNYLDN
+662 FDEFCNYLDN

-680 RELYNV
+680 RELYSV
-686 VKQFASKEI
+686 VKQFVPKRT

-731 YSRVKALNV
+731 YSRVKNLNV

>member
-62 EIFDEEGHI
+62 EIFNEEGQI
-71 EITTDQGALDETS
+71 EIITDQGPLNKDS
-84 IFVIKSFENSYES
+84 VFVIKSFENSYES

-109 KTNIS
+109 KANIS
-114 ELISLQESFFKKLE
+114 ELISLQDSFLKKLE
-128 KASGVKIS
+128 KTSGIKIS
-136 RTLQGKIIYEL
+136 RTLQGQIIYEL
-147 ELKLIEDLGLTKD
+147 ESKLIKDLELTKD

-165 LNNVRN
+165 LEKIRDS
-171 LLDGLEIDLEDILY
+171 LASLEIDCEDILY

-208 FCESYEEIYSSFTFL
+208 FCVSYEEIYKSFTFL

-259 VTNSND
+259 VNNSND

-312 KIDRLDFLRTQ
+312 KSSRLDFFKKQ
-323 LWISYIKKHIAIFQE
+323 LWISYIKKHIEIFQA
-338 LESKYNLLED
+338 LENKYNLLED
-348 KLGTVN
+348 KLGTIN

-441 NREIVFIIDD
+441 GREIVFIIDD

-461 YAIIEYLY
+461 YAIVEYLY

-475 KFYLLIFS
+475 KFYLLILS
-483 HNFDFYRTISSRLS
+483 HNFDFHRTISGRLS

-509 GDKIV
+509 QDKIV

-520 QKKAPFMIWKQQP
+520 QKKSPFIPWKNNP
-533 NQVNVLALIPFVRNI
+533 NLVNVLALIPFVRNI
-548 IEYTIK
+548 IEYTVK
-554 DYSKNND
+554 DYSKNKD
-561 YLFLT
+561 YLLLT
-566 SLLHIKQET
+566 SLLHIKHET
-575 NTIIFKDLLDVY
+575 NNIIFNDLLDIY
-587 NRYLNIDIFESDIEL
+587 NRCLNIDTFKSDIEL
-602 EGNVCEALYKKADE
+602 DRKVCEALYKEADK

-622 DLEYKLLLAIAIR
+622 DLEYKLLLAMAIR
-635 HKAEQFMFNVLKNRL
+635 HKAERFMFNVLENRP
-650 EPITWKVRRSEQ
+650 EPITWNERRES
-662 IGLFDEFCNYLDN
+662 FDEFCNYLDN

-680 RELYNV
+680 RELYSV
-686 VKQFASKEI
+686 VKQFVPKRT

-731 YSRVKALNV
+731 YSRVKNLNV

>member
-56 ESEIKD
+56 ESEIRD
-62 EIFDEEGHI
+62 EIFNEEGQI
-71 EITTDQGALDETS
+71 EIITDQGPLNQDS
-84 IFVIKSFENSYES
+84 VFVIKSFENSYES

-109 KTNIS
+109 KANIS
-114 ELISLQESFFKKLE
+114 ELISLQDSFLKKLE
-128 KASGVKIS
+128 KTSGIKIS
-136 RTLQGKIIYEL
+136 RILQGQIIYEL
-147 ELKLIEDLGLTKD
+147 ESKLIKDLELTKD

-165 LNNVRN
+165 LEKIRDS
-171 LLDGLEIDLEDILY
+171 LASLEIDCEDILY

-208 FCESYEEIYSSFTFL
+208 FCVSYEEIYKSFTFL

-259 VTNSND
+259 VNNSND

-312 KIDRLDFLRTQ
+312 KSSRLDFFKKQ
-323 LWISYIKKHIAIFQE
+323 LWVSYIKKHIEIFQA
-338 LESKYNLLED
+338 LENKYNLLED
-348 KLGTVN
+348 KLGTIN

-441 NREIVFIIDD
+441 GREIVFIIDD

-461 YAIIEYLY
+461 YAIVEYLY

-475 KFYLLIFS
+475 KFYLLILS
-483 HNFDFYRTISSRLS
+483 HNFDFHRTISGRLS

-509 GDKIV
+509 QDKIV

-520 QKKAPFMIWKQQP
+520 QKKSPFIPWKNNP
-533 NQVNVLALIPFVRNI
+533 NLVNVLALIPFVRNI
-548 IEYTIK
+548 IEYTVK
-554 DYSKNND
+554 DYSKNKD
-561 YLFLT
+561 YLLLT
-566 SLLHIKQET
+566 SLLHIKHET
-575 NTIIFKDLLDVY
+575 NNIIFNDLLDIY
-587 NRYLNIDIFESDIEL
+587 NRCLNIDTFKSDIEL
-602 EGNVCEALYKKADE
+602 DWKVCEALYKEADK

-622 DLEYKLLLAIAIR
+622 DLEYKLLLAMAIR
-635 HKAEQFMFNVLKNRL
+635 HKAERFMFNVLENRP
-650 EPITWKVRRSEQ
+650 EPITWNERRES
-662 IGLFDEFCNYLDN
+662 FDEFCNYLDN

-680 RELYNV
+680 RELYSV
-686 VKQFASKEI
+686 VKQFVPKRT

-731 YSRVKALNV
+731 YSRVKNLNV

>member
-7 KLSNCYGINTLDYKF
+7 KLSNCYGIDALEYTFD
-22 NFKDSNTNVFAI
+22 FKKVKTNVFAI

-47 TFKMLQNGK
+47 TFKMLQEGK
-56 ESEIKD
+56 QSEIRD
-62 EIFDEEGHI
+62 EIFNEEGQV
-71 EITTDQGALDETS
+71 EIITDQGPIDRDS
-84 IFVIKSFENSYES
+84 IFVIKSFESSYES

-104 VNEEI
+104 VNDEI

-114 ELISLQESFFKKLE
+114 ELISLQGSFLKKLE
-128 KASGVKIS
+128 KASGVKVS
-136 RTLQGKIIYEL
+136 RTSQGKIIYDLESKLIKDL
-147 ELKLIEDLGLTKD
+147 ELTED

-165 LNNVRN
+165 LKKIRDS
-171 LLDGLEIDLEDILY
+171 LASLEIDCEDILY
-185 ADIFDESVLKKISNQ
+185 TDIFDESVLKKISNK

-208 FCESYEEIYSSFTFL
+208 FCASYEEIYRSFSFL
-223 DKGNFTLGK
+223 DKGNFTLSK
-232 LKNINKALDSNHFFV
+232 LKNINKALDNNHFFV
-247 KENKITLDGDYI
+247 KKNKITLDGDYI
-259 VTNSND
+259 VNN
-265 LKGKI
+265 I
-270 DEIESE
+270 DELKIKICEIEEE
-276 LKKVD
+276 LKKVE
-281 AYTKIEKLLNDSKG
+281 AYAKIEKLLEDSKG
-295 IVLRDII
+295 SVLRDVI
-302 ENNPHIIPYL
+302 ESNPHIIPFL
-312 KIDRLDFLRTQ
+312 KIGKLGFFRKQ
-323 LWISYIKKHIAIFQE
+323 LWISYIKKHIEIFQE
-338 LESKYNLLED
+338 LENKYNLLED
-348 KLGTVN
+348 KLETVN

-360 SKALRIFEERFTL
+360 SRALRIFEERFTL

-401 GKSVSL
+401 GKSVNL
-407 DRSRLDNID
+407 DRSRLDSID

-441 NREIVFIIDD
+441 GREIVFIIDD

-497 LLGPSRLYTNIE
+497 LLGSSRLYTNIE
-509 GDKIV
+509 QGKIV
-514 LTQEKY
+514 LMQEKY
-520 QKKAPFMIWKQQP
+520 QKSPFMQWKIKP
-533 NQVNVLALIPFVRNI
+533 NRVNIFALIPFVRNI
-548 IEYTIK
+548 IEYTVK
-554 DYSKNND
+554 EYSTNSD

-566 SLLHIKQET
+566 RLLHIKADT
-575 NTIIFKDLLDVY
+575 NDIIFNDLLDIY
-587 NRYLNIDIFESDIEL
+587 NRYLNIDTFESDIAL
-602 EGNVCEALYKKADE
+602 EGKVCEALYKEADE
-616 VTTVDC
+616 VSTGDC

-635 HKAEQFMFNVLKNRL
+635 HKAERFMFNVLENRS
-650 EPITWKVRRSEQ
+650 EPITWNVRRSEHT
-662 IGLFDEFCNYLDN
+662 GSFDEFCNYLDN

-680 RELYNV
+680 RALYDI
-686 VKQFASKEI
+686 VKQFVSKGI

>member
-97 NSISSLL
+97 NNISSLL

-114 ELISLQESFFKKLE
+114 ELISLQELFFKKLE

-147 ELKLIEDLGLTKD
+147 ESKLIEGLGLTQD

-171 LLDGLEIDLEDILY
+171 LLDDLEIDLENILY

-232 LKNINKALDSNHFFV
+232 LKNINKSLDSNHFFV

-323 LWISYIKKHIAIFQE
+323 LWISYIK
-338 LESKYNLLED
+338 
-348 KLGTVN
+348 
-354 LEDTQW
+354 
-360 SKALRIFEERFTL
+360 
-373 PYKMSIQNYKSTI
+373 
-386 IGSSIPKIEFTFKKN
+386 
-401 GKSVSL
+401 
-407 DRSRLDNID
+407 NI
-416 VLSQGEKRAL
+416 
-426 YLLNII
+426 
-432 FDIEKLKNT
+432 
-441 NREIVFIIDD
+441 
-451 IADSFDYKNK
+451 
-461 YAIIEYLY
+461 
-469 EIAQNN
+469 
-475 KFYLLIFS
+475 
-483 HNFDFYRTISSRLS
+483 
-497 LLGPSRLYTNIE
+497 
-509 GDKIV
+509 
-514 LTQEKY
+514 
-520 QKKAPFMIWKQQP
+520 
-533 NQVNVLALIPFVRNI
+533 
-548 IEYTIK
+548 
-554 DYSKNND
+554 
-561 YLFLT
+561 
-566 SLLHIKQET
+566 
-575 NTIIFKDLLDVY
+575 
-587 NRYLNIDIFESDIEL
+587 
-602 EGNVCEALYKKADE
+602 
-616 VTTVDC
+616 
-622 DLEYKLLLAIAIR
+622 
-635 HKAEQFMFNVLKNRL
+635 
-650 EPITWKVRRSEQ
+650 
-662 IGLFDEFCNYLDN
+662 
-675 ANNQT
+675 
-680 RELYNV
+680 
-686 VKQFASKEI
+686 
-695 IEILDEVN
+695 
-703 IMTPENIHL
+703 
-712 NSFMYEPLLDMDIQ
+712 
-726 ELLNL
+726 
-731 YSRVKALNV
+731 

>member
-47 TFKMLQNGK
+47 TFKMLQEGK
-56 ESEIKD
+56 ESEIRD
-62 EIFDEEGHI
+62 EIFNEEGQI
-71 EITTDQGALDETS
+71 EIITDQGPLNKDS
-84 IFVIKSFENSYES
+84 VFVIKSFENSYES

-109 KTNIS
+109 KANIS
-114 ELISLQESFFKKLE
+114 ELISLQDSFLKKLE
-128 KASGVKIS
+128 KTSGIKIS
-136 RTLQGKIIYEL
+136 RTLQGQIIYEL
-147 ELKLIEDLGLTKD
+147 ESKLIKDLELTKD

-165 LNNVRN
+165 LEKIRDS
-171 LLDGLEIDLEDILY
+171 LASLEIDCEDILY

-208 FCESYEEIYSSFTFL
+208 FCVSYEEIYKSFTFL

-259 VTNSND
+259 VNNSND

-270 DEIESE
+270 DEIESA

-312 KIDRLDFLRTQ
+312 KSSRLDFFKKQ
-323 LWISYIKKHIAIFQE
+323 LWISYIKKHIEIFQA
-338 LESKYNLLED
+338 LENKYNLLED
-348 KLGTVN
+348 KLGTIN

-441 NREIVFIIDD
+441 GREIVFIIDD

-475 KFYLLIFS
+475 KFYLLILS
-483 HNFDFYRTISSRLS
+483 HNFDFHRTISGRLS

-509 GDKIV
+509 QDKIV

-520 QKKAPFMIWKQQP
+520 QKKSPFIPWKNNP
-533 NQVNVLALIPFVRNI
+533 NLVNVLALIPFVRNI
-548 IEYTIK
+548 IEYTVK
-554 DYSKNND
+554 DYSKNKD
-561 YLFLT
+561 YLLLT
-566 SLLHIKQET
+566 SLLHIKHET
-575 NTIIFKDLLDVY
+575 NNIIFNDLLDIY
-587 NRYLNIDIFESDIEL
+587 NRCLNIDTFKSDIEL
-602 EGNVCEALYKKADE
+602 DRKVCEELYKEADK

-622 DLEYKLLLAIAIR
+622 DLEYKLLLAMAIR
-635 HKAEQFMFNVLKNRL
+635 HKAERFMFNVLENRP
-650 EPITWKVRRSEQ
+650 EPITWNERRES
-662 IGLFDEFCNYLDN
+662 FDEFCNYLDN

-680 RELYNV
+680 RELYSV
-686 VKQFASKEI
+686 VKQFVPKRT

-731 YSRVKALNV
+731 YSRVKNLNA

>member
-47 TFKMLQNGK
+47 TFKMLQEGK
-56 ESEIKD
+56 ESEIRD
-62 EIFDEEGHI
+62 EIFNEEGQI
-71 EITTDQGALDETS
+71 EIITDQGPLNKDS
-84 IFVIKSFENSYES
+84 VFVIKSFENSYES

-109 KTNIS
+109 KANIS
-114 ELISLQESFFKKLE
+114 ELISLQDSFLKKLE
-128 KASGVKIS
+128 KTSGIKIS
-136 RTLQGKIIYEL
+136 RTLQGQIIYEL
-147 ELKLIEDLGLTKD
+147 ESKLIKDLELTKD

-165 LNNVRN
+165 LEKIRDS
-171 LLDGLEIDLEDILY
+171 LASLEIDCEDILY
-185 ADIFDESVLKKISNQ
+185 SDIFDESVLKKISNQ

-208 FCESYEEIYSSFTFL
+208 FCVSYEEIYKSFTFL

-259 VTNSND
+259 VNNSND

-270 DEIESE
+270 DEIESA

-312 KIDRLDFLRTQ
+312 KSSRLDFFKKQ
-323 LWISYIKKHIAIFQE
+323 LWISYIKKYIEIFQA
-338 LESKYNLLED
+338 LENKYNLLED
-348 KLGTVN
+348 KLGTIN

-386 IGSSIPKIEFTFKKN
+386 IGSSIPKIEFIFKKN

-441 NREIVFIIDD
+441 GREIVFIIDD

-475 KFYLLIFS
+475 KFYLLILS
-483 HNFDFYRTISSRLS
+483 HNFDFHRTISGRLS

-509 GDKIV
+509 QDKIV

-520 QKKAPFMIWKQQP
+520 QKKSPFIPWKNNP
-533 NQVNVLALIPFVRNI
+533 NLVNVLALIPFVRNI
-548 IEYTIK
+548 IEYTVK
-554 DYSKNND
+554 DYSKNKD
-561 YLFLT
+561 YLLLT
-566 SLLHIKQET
+566 SLLHIKHET
-575 NTIIFKDLLDVY
+575 NNIIFNDLLDIY
-587 NRYLNIDIFESDIEL
+587 NRCLNIDTFKSDIEL
-602 EGNVCEALYKKADE
+602 DRIVCEALYKEADK

-622 DLEYKLLLAIAIR
+622 DLEYKLLLAMAIR
-635 HKAEQFMFNVLKNRL
+635 HKAERFMFNVLENRP
-650 EPITWKVRRSEQ
+650 EPITWNERRES
-662 IGLFDEFCNYLDN
+662 FDEFCNYLDN

-680 RELYNV
+680 RELYSV
-686 VKQFASKEI
+686 VKQFVPKRT

-731 YSRVKALNV
+731 YSRVKNLNV

>member
-56 ESEIKD
+56 ESEIRD
-62 EIFDEEGHI
+62 EIFNEEGQI
-71 EITTDQGALDETS
+71 EIITDQGPLNKDS
-84 IFVIKSFENSYES
+84 VFVIKSFENSYES

-109 KTNIS
+109 KANIS
-114 ELISLQESFFKKLE
+114 ELISLQDSFLKKLE
-128 KASGVKIS
+128 KTSGIKIS
-136 RTLQGKIIYEL
+136 RILQGQIIYEL
-147 ELKLIEDLGLTKD
+147 ESKLIKDLELTKD

-165 LNNVRN
+165 LEKIRDS
-171 LLDGLEIDLEDILY
+171 LASLEIDCEDILY

-208 FCESYEEIYSSFTFL
+208 FCVSYEEIYKSFTFL

-259 VTNSND
+259 VNNSND

-312 KIDRLDFLRTQ
+312 KSSRLDFFKKQ
-323 LWISYIKKHIAIFQE
+323 LWISYIKKHIEIFQA
-338 LESKYNLLED
+338 LENKYNLLED
-348 KLGTVN
+348 KLGTIN

-441 NREIVFIIDD
+441 GREIVFIIDD

-461 YAIIEYLY
+461 YAIVEYLY

-475 KFYLLIFS
+475 KFYLLILS
-483 HNFDFYRTISSRLS
+483 HNFDFHRTISGRLS

-509 GDKIV
+509 QDKIV

-520 QKKAPFMIWKQQP
+520 QKKSPFIPWKNNP
-533 NQVNVLALIPFVRNI
+533 NLVNVLALIPFVRNI
-548 IEYTIK
+548 IEYTVK
-554 DYSKNND
+554 DYSKNKD
-561 YLFLT
+561 YLLLT
-566 SLLHIKQET
+566 SLLHIKHET
-575 NTIIFKDLLDVY
+575 NTIIFNDLLDIY
-587 NRYLNIDIFESDIEL
+587 NRCLNIDTFKSDIEL
-602 EGNVCEALYKKADE
+602 DWKVCEALYKEADK

-622 DLEYKLLLAIAIR
+622 DLEYKLLLAMAIR
-635 HKAEQFMFNVLKNRL
+635 HKAERFMFNVLENRP
-650 EPITWKVRRSEQ
+650 EPITWNERRES
-662 IGLFDEFCNYLDN
+662 FDEFCNYLDN

-680 RELYNV
+680 RELYSV
-686 VKQFASKEI
+686 VKQFVPKRT

-731 YSRVKALNV
+731 YSRVKNLNV

>member
-71 EITTDQGALDETS
+71 EITTDQGALDKTS

-114 ELISLQESFFKKLE
+114 ELISLQEAFFKQLE

-147 ELKLIEDLGLTKD
+147 ESKLIEDLGLTKD

-185 ADIFDESVLKKISNQ
+185 TDIFDESVLKKISNQ
-200 VFQDSIEE
+200 VFQDSIEQ

-276 LKKVD
+276 LKTVD

-312 KIDRLDFLRTQ
+312 KIDRLDFLRSQ
-323 LWISYIKKHIAIFQE
+323 LWISYIKKHISIFQE

-373 PYKMSIQNYKSTI
+373 PYKMSIQNYKSTV

-401 GKSVSL
+401 DKSVSL
-407 DRSRLDNID
+407 ERSRLENID

-441 NREIVFIIDD
+441 GREIVFIIDD

-461 YAIIEYLY
+461 YAIVEYLY

-475 KFYLLIFS
+475 KFYLLILS

-497 LLGPSRLYTNIE
+497 LLGSSRLHTNIE
-509 GDKIV
+509 QGKIV

-520 QKKAPFMIWKQQP
+520 QKKAPFIQWRNTP
-533 NQVNVLALIPFVRNI
+533 NRVNVLALIPFVRNI
-548 IEYTIK
+548 IEYTDK
-554 DYSKNND
+554 EYSENND

-566 SLLHIKQET
+566 SLLHIKPET
-575 NTIIFKDLLDVY
+575 NNITFSNLLEIY
-587 NRYLNIDIFESDIEL
+587 KRYLNVGAFVSEVEL
-602 EGNVCEALYKKADE
+602 DGKVCEALYKEADE
-616 VTTVDC
+616 VTTGNC

-635 HKAEQFMFNVLKNRL
+635 HKAERFMINVLENRP
-650 EPITWKVRRSEQ
+650 EPITWCVRRSEHT
-662 IGLFDEFCNYLDN
+662 GSFDEFSNYLDN

-686 VKQFASKEI
+686 VKQFVSKEI

>member
-1 MEFLQC
+1 M
-7 KLSNCYGINTLDYKF
+7 
-22 NFKDSNTNVFAI
+22 
-34 YARNGL
+34 
-40 MKTSFAK
+40 
-47 TFKMLQNGK
+47 
-56 ESEIKD
+56 
-62 EIFDEEGHI
+62 
-71 EITTDQGALDETS
+71 QG
-84 IFVIKSFENSYES
+84 
-97 NSISSLL
+97 
-104 VNEEI
+104 
-109 KTNIS
+109 
-114 ELISLQESFFKKLE
+114 Q
-128 KASGVKIS
+128 
-136 RTLQGKIIYEL
+136 IIYEL
-147 ELKLIEDLGLTKD
+147 ESKLIKDLELTKD

-165 LNNVRN
+165 LEKIRDS
-171 LLDGLEIDLEDILY
+171 LASLEIDCEDILY

-208 FCESYEEIYSSFTFL
+208 FCVSYEEIYKSFTFL

-259 VTNSND
+259 VNNSND

-312 KIDRLDFLRTQ
+312 KSSRLDFFKKQ
-323 LWISYIKKHIAIFQE
+323 LWISYIKKHIEIFQA
-338 LESKYNLLED
+338 LENKYNLLED
-348 KLGTVN
+348 KLGTIN

-441 NREIVFIIDD
+441 GREIVFIIDD

-461 YAIIEYLY
+461 YAIVEYLY

-475 KFYLLIFS
+475 KFYLLILS
-483 HNFDFYRTISSRLS
+483 HNFDFHRTISGRLS

-509 GDKIV
+509 QDKIV

-520 QKKAPFMIWKQQP
+520 QKKSPFIPWKNNP
-533 NQVNVLALIPFVRNI
+533 NLVNVLALIPFVRNI
-548 IEYTIK
+548 IEYTVK
-554 DYSKNND
+554 DYSKNKD
-561 YLFLT
+561 YLLLT
-566 SLLHIKQET
+566 SLLHIKHET
-575 NTIIFKDLLDVY
+575 NNIIFNDLLDIY
-587 NRYLNIDIFESDIEL
+587 NRCLNIDTFKSDIEL
-602 EGNVCEALYKKADE
+602 DWKVCEALYKEADK

-622 DLEYKLLLAIAIR
+622 DLEYKLLLAMAIR
-635 HKAEQFMFNVLKNRL
+635 HKAERFMFNVLENRP
-650 EPITWKVRRSEQ
+650 EPITWNERRES
-662 IGLFDEFCNYLDN
+662 FDEFCNYLDN

-680 RELYNV
+680 RELYSV
-686 VKQFASKEI
+686 VKQFVPKRT

-731 YSRVKALNV
+731 YSRVKNLNV

>member
-62 EIFDEEGHI
+62 EIFNEEGQI
-71 EITTDQGALDETS
+71 EIITDQGPLNKDS
-84 IFVIKSFENSYES
+84 VFVIKSFENSYES

-109 KTNIS
+109 KANIS
-114 ELISLQESFFKKLE
+114 ELISLQDSFLKKLE
-128 KASGVKIS
+128 KTSWIKIS
-136 RTLQGKIIYEL
+136 RTLQGQIIYEL
-147 ELKLIEDLGLTKD
+147 ESKLIKDLELTKD

-165 LNNVRN
+165 LEKIRDS
-171 LLDGLEIDLEDILY
+171 LASLEIDCEDILY

-208 FCESYEEIYSSFTFL
+208 FCVSYEEIYKSFTFL

-259 VTNSND
+259 VNNSND

-270 DEIESE
+270 DEIESG

-312 KIDRLDFLRTQ
+312 KSSRLDFFKKQ
-323 LWISYIKKHIAIFQE
+323 LWISYIKKHIEIFQA
-338 LESKYNLLED
+338 LENKYNLLED
-348 KLGTVN
+348 KLGTIN

-441 NREIVFIIDD
+441 GREIVFIIDD

-461 YAIIEYLY
+461 YAIVEYLY

-475 KFYLLIFS
+475 KFYLLILS
-483 HNFDFYRTISSRLS
+483 HNFDFHRTISGRLS

-509 GDKIV
+509 QDKIV

-520 QKKAPFMIWKQQP
+520 QKKSPFIPWKNNP
-533 NQVNVLALIPFVRNI
+533 NLVNVLALIPFVRNI
-548 IEYTIK
+548 IEYTVK
-554 DYSKNND
+554 DYSKNKD
-561 YLFLT
+561 YLLLT
-566 SLLHIKQET
+566 SLLHIKHET
-575 NTIIFKDLLDVY
+575 NNIIFNDLLDIY
-587 NRYLNIDIFESDIEL
+587 NRCLNIDTFKSDIEL
-602 EGNVCEALYKKADE
+602 DRKVCEALYKEADK

-622 DLEYKLLLAIAIR
+622 DLEYKLLLAMAIR
-635 HKAEQFMFNVLKNRL
+635 HKAERFMFNVLENRP
-650 EPITWKVRRSEQ
+650 EPITWNERRES
-662 IGLFDEFCNYLDN
+662 FDEFCNYLDN

-680 RELYNV
+680 RELYSV
-686 VKQFASKEI
+686 VKQFVPKRT

-731 YSRVKALNV
+731 YSRVKNLNV

>member
-62 EIFDEEGHI
+62 EIFNEEGQI
-71 EITTDQGALDETS
+71 EIITDQGPLNKDS
-84 IFVIKSFENSYES
+84 VFVIKSFENSYES

-109 KTNIS
+109 KANIS
-114 ELISLQESFFKKLE
+114 ELISLQDSFLKKLE
-128 KASGVKIS
+128 KTSGIKIS
-136 RTLQGKIIYEL
+136 RTLQGQIIYEL
-147 ELKLIEDLGLTKD
+147 ESKLIKDLELTKD

-165 LNNVRN
+165 LEKIRDS
-171 LLDGLEIDLEDILY
+171 LASLEIDCEDILY

-208 FCESYEEIYSSFTFL
+208 FCVSYEEIYKSFTFL

-259 VTNSND
+259 VNNSND

-312 KIDRLDFLRTQ
+312 KSSRLDFFKKQ
-323 LWISYIKKHIAIFQE
+323 LWISYIKKHIEIFQA
-338 LESKYNLLED
+338 LENKYNLLED
-348 KLGTVN
+348 KLGTIN

-441 NREIVFIIDD
+441 GREIVFIIDD

-461 YAIIEYLY
+461 YAIVEYLY

-475 KFYLLIFS
+475 KFYLLILS
-483 HNFDFYRTISSRLS
+483 HNFDFHRTISGRLS

-509 GDKIV
+509 QDKIV

-520 QKKAPFMIWKQQP
+520 QKKSPFIPWKNNP
-533 NQVNVLALIPFVRNI
+533 NLVNVLALIPFVRNI
-548 IEYTIK
+548 IEYTVK
-554 DYSKNND
+554 DYSKNKD
-561 YLFLT
+561 YLLLT
-566 SLLHIKQET
+566 SLLHIKHET
-575 NTIIFKDLLDVY
+575 NNIIFNDLLDIY
-587 NRYLNIDIFESDIEL
+587 NRCLNIDTFKSDIEL
-602 EGNVCEALYKKADE
+602 DRKVCEALYKEADK

-622 DLEYKLLLAIAIR
+622 DLEYKLLLAMAIR
-635 HKAEQFMFNVLKNRL
+635 HKAERFMFNVLENRPD
-650 EPITWKVRRSEQ
+650 PITWNERRES
-662 IGLFDEFCNYLDN
+662 FDEFCNYLDN

-680 RELYNV
+680 RELYSV
-686 VKQFASKEI
+686 VKQFVPKRT

-731 YSRVKALNV
+731 YSRVKNLNV